1 MHRPSIINPNAIF
14 DLSIAIPYIRLDRC
28 NTDTIGEWAVP
39 APSYMHAITLAHS
52 HTLTCISNHYIHYL
66 SKHSHC
72 PYPCPHSVTAPHA
85 MHVLVKLETQPQT
98 LLFPPSKLF

>member
-39 APSYMHAITLAHS
+39 APSYMHAIVRAVYALASETS
-52 HTLTCISNHYIHYL
+52 HATCKTPLL
-66 SKHSHC
+66 SVNLPRIMRVSILC
-72 PYPCPHSVTAPHA
+72 VY
-85 MHVLVKLETQPQT
+85 
-98 LLFPPSKLF
+98 